1 MNGETL
7 SVTVVPTAA
16 EQRTASR
23 VLQRFLPKPI
33 LRRIRWVDALCM
45 LVFIVCVYI
54 AVNRFSFLKN
64 GALFADADGVRAL
77 WFMIQAVIF
86 AVIARRL
93 LFFIKSALNGMPPS
107 VHCPSGN
114 LFIR

>member
-45 LVFIVCVYI
+45 LIFIVCVYI

-64 GALFADADGVRAL
+64 GALLADADGIRAL
-77 WFMIQAVIF
+77 WFIIQAVMF
-86 AVIARRL
+86 AVMALSISVFYEIR
-93 LFFIKSALNGMPPS
+93 IKRHTAFRP
-107 VHCPSGN
+107 
-114 LFIR
+114 